1 MVNILLKILQ
11 ISSAQAFGGGERHLS
26 DLANSL
32 AARGH
37 EVHAVVRPN
46 SPLLDALSLP
56 SGNVTTLPL
65 RNALDARSASAL
77 AKLVPVQKIEI
88 VHAHMARDYPLAAY
102 AVRRNPGARLIATRH
117 VLFPLNRLHKVTL
130 AHVSRVIAVSHAVAR
145 ELKAQALIAPD
156 KITVIQNG
164 IDLKKI
170 DAARSGFRRSEFCRR
185 WELPVE
191 TSLVGSV
198 GTLTLLKG
206 HEDFLQA
213 AAKLRNSHPSAFFI
227 VSGTESA
234 ATQAYRRRLERLIQQ
249 LGLSDRV
256 RLIGRMDDISE
267 LYCALDVFVSAS
279 HSESFGLA
287 IVEAMAAGAAVVATD
302 TDGAQEII
310 EDGRTGMLI
319 PIGAIP
325 ALAEEIGR
333 LLVDQGRR
341 EELANNARAHVASG
355 LVSSEWLKK
364 LKRST
369 CKRCHKGEVPGIFK
383 KREGNDRHSS
393 VGDENVYSTKP
404 TSPNSSSVR
413 SEMLDIAPLIGLL
426 SYPI

>member
-1 MVNILLKILQ
+1 MVSIPLKILQ
-11 ISSAQAFGGGERHLS
+11 ISSAQAFGGGERHLT
-26 DLANSL
+26 DLTNSL

-37 EVHAVVRPN
+37 DVHAVVRPN
-46 SPLLDALSLP
+46 SPILEELSLP
-56 SGNVTTLPL
+56 RANVTTLPL

-77 AKLVPVQKIEI
+77 AKLVRTQKIEI

-102 AVRRNPGARLIATRH
+102 AVRRNPGARLIVTRH

-130 AHVSRVIAVSHAVAR
+130 AHVARVIAVSHAVAR

-164 IDLKKI
+164 IDLKKT
-170 DAARSGFRRSEFCRR
+170 DAARGRFRRSEFCRH

-191 TSLVGSV
+191 ASLVGSV

-213 AAKLRNSHPSAFFI
+213 AAKLRDSNPEAFFI
-227 VSGTESA
+227 ISGTESA
-234 ATQAYRRRLERLIQQ
+234 ATQEYRRRLERLIQQ
-249 LGLSDRV
+249 LGLSDLV

-302 TDGAQEII
+302 TDGALEILR
-310 EDGRTGMLI
+310 DGSTGILV
-319 PIGAIP
+319 PVG
-325 ALAEEIGR
+325 EIGPMAR
-333 LLVDQGRR
+333 AIGELLTHAEKRT
-341 EELANNARAHVASG
+341 EIAANARAEVQRRFS
-355 LVSSEWLKK
+355 LERMVEETEKTYSE
-364 LKRST
+364 
-369 CKRCHKGEVPGIFK
+369 V
-383 KREGNDRHSS
+383 
-393 VGDENVYSTKP
+393 
-404 TSPNSSSVR
+404 
-413 SEMLDIAPLIGLL
+413 M
-426 SYPI
+426 